1 MRPPAQAEGGPA
13 CAGRCD
19 ARIAVAWLGQAVGKV
34 GRRRR
39 EGLAS
44 ECPIQG
50 GQPHRG
56 GKAKTPGG
64 AGPSRAEAETTMRRS
79 HEQQS

>member
-1 MRPPAQAEGGPA
+1 MRAPAQAEGGPA
-13 CAGRCD
+13 FAGCCD
-19 ARIAVAWLGQAVGKV
+19 APIAVAWLGQAVGKV
-34 GRRRR
+34 GRKRR

-56 GKAKTPGG
+56 
-64 AGPSRAEAETTMRRS
+64 AGPRPRVARVRRGPKRRPP
-79 HEQQS
+79 